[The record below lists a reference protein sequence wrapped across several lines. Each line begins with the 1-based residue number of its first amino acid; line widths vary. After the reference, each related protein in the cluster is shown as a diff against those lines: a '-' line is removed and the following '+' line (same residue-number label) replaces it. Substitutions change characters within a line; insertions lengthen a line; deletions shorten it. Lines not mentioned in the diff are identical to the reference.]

1 MRSPVLLTT
10 LPAAAVR
17 IGAPR
22 SAWPYRML
30 AQAGV
35 ARWRPLALHPLAREG
50 YLVVP
55 SDRIHKA
62 TVEALVPGAIRLLSP
77 ELQQRYGIPADET
90 FWAAYPFRSGRSG
103 NRIQGVIG
111 FRREPEA
118 AVWDLLQRNAA
129 LAVKAHYAL
138 WARAYAETAAETGIF
153 LTISLSQFCDD
164 LGYARLPNGGHRPER
179 KRAAMGVLK
188 LLTSLELCGT
198 YTPPYGAVRRLHGP
212 LWAQGVID
220 DPGGRYADLF
230 DIARD
235 GLAGGNPV
243 AFCYG
248 AGRWFF
254 DPIWRKFNPSVARVG
269 EGLLRLSSRD
279 NDKWAVMVGGY
290 LATLARMSGYEP
302 RTLRVT
308 HLLERSGLLYADPRN
323 PGRMLDKLERALDRV
338 AEVGVIG
345 GWEYAGDRAAEPD
358 MDHPAALAALADAAA
373 GRADRRIVIRWPAAL
388 AARAP
393 WLREARSAH
402 TAERAARQR
411 STRAPRGDGR
421 DPGPD
426 PRR

>member
-1 MRSPVLLTT
+1 MRSPILLTT
-10 LPAAAVR
+10 LPAPAVR
-17 IGAPR
+17 VGAPR
-22 SAWPYRML
+22 LAWPYRML
-30 AQAGV
+30 AQAGP
-35 ARWRPLALHPLAREG
+35 ARRRPLALHPLAREG

-62 TVEALVPGAIRLLSP
+62 TVEALVPGAIRPLSP
-77 ELQQRYGIPADET
+77 ELQQRYGVPADET
-90 FWAAYPFRSGRSG
+90 FWAAYPFRSGKSG

-118 AVWDLLQRNAA
+118 PIWELLQRNAA
-129 LAVKAHYAL
+129 LAIKAHYAL

-153 LTISLSQFCDD
+153 LTISISQFCDD
-164 LGYARLPNGGHRPER
+164 LGYARLPNGAHRPER
-179 KRAAMGVLK
+179 KRAALSVLK
-188 LLTSLELCGT
+188 LLTSLELRAS
-198 YTPPYGAVRRLHGP
+198 YAPPHGLVRRLQGP

-220 DPGGRYADLF
+220 DPEGRYADLF
-230 DIARD
+230 GTSTDND
-235 GLAGGNPV
+235 LAGGDPV

-254 DPIWRKFNPSVARVG
+254 DPIWRKYNPSVARVG

-279 NDKWAVMVGGY
+279 NDKWAVIVVGY
-290 LATLARMSGYEP
+290 LATLARISGYES

-308 HLLERSGLLYADPRN
+308 HLLERSGLLRADPRN
-323 PGRMLDKLERALDRV
+323 PGRMLDKLERALDRA

-373 GRADRRIVIRWPAAL
+373 GRADRRIVIRWPPAL
-388 AARAP
+388 AARAA
-393 WLREARSAH
+393 WLREARTAH
-402 TAERAARQR
+402 AAERAACKK
-411 STRAPRGDGR
+411 TRASRGGGR